1 MGLNEPG
8 GRDSGCGM
16 AGTAGGA
23 TTPGRG
29 FDMNGGG
36 NDVLELGGTEI
47 IPRVFEALDVVGAPS
62 SAKGMGA

>member
-1 MGLNEPG
+1 
-8 GRDSGCGM
+8 
-16 AGTAGGA
+16 
-23 TTPGRG
+23 
-29 FDMNGGG
+29 MNGGG